1 MVDEEKRM
9 LEKILDLI
17 LTITKKDVSVDA
29 NILNYLI
36 NAETQRV
43 LNIIN
48 CKTLPAELEH
58 VIVHRVVGVYLQ
70 TNIVALV
77 GVENLDVPTQIKMGD
92 TQVSFSSKSAEDRL
106 KEMAQIF
113 ANYGEGEL
121 TCFRR
126 LKW

>member
-1 MVDEEKRM
+1 M
-9 LEKILDLI
+9 LNKILDLI
-17 LTITKKDVSVDA
+17 LNITKKDVSGYTG
-29 NILNYLI
+29 ILNYLI
-36 NAETQRV
+36 EAETQRV

-58 VIVHRVVGVYLQ
+58 VIVHRVVGSYLQ
-70 TNIVALV
+70 ANIVALV

>member
-1 MVDEEKRM
+1 M

-17 LTITKKDVSVDA
+17 LTITNRSVDIETP
-29 NILNYLI
+29 ILNYLI
-36 NAETQRV
+36 TAETQRV

-58 VIVHRVVGVYLQ
+58 VIVHRVVGAYLQ

-77 GVENLDVPTQIKMGD
+77 GAENLDVPTQIKMGD

-106 KEMAQIF
+106 KEMAQLLV
-113 ANYGEGEL
+113 NYGEGEL

>member
-1 MVDEEKRM
+1 M
-9 LEKILDLI
+9 LGKILDLI
-17 LTITKKDVSVDA
+17 LTITNKSVDIDTS
-29 NILNYLI
+29 ILNYLI
-36 NAETQRV
+36 TAETQRV

-48 CKTLPAELEH
+48 CETLPTELEH
-58 VIVHRVVGVYLQ
+58 VIVHRVVGAYLQ

-77 GVENLDVPTQIKMGD
+77 GAENLDVPTQIKMGD

-106 KEMAQIF
+106 KEMAQLF
-113 ANYGEGEL
+113 VNYGEGEL

>member
-1 MVDEEKRM
+1 M
-9 LEKILDLI
+9 LERILDLI
-17 LTITKKDVSVDA
+17 LKITNKDISTDA

-36 NAETQRV
+36 TAETQRV

-48 CKTLPAELEH
+48 CETLPTELEH
-58 VIVHRVVGVYLQ
+58 VIVYRVVGAYLQ

-77 GVENLDVPTQIKMGD
+77 GSENLDVPTQIKMGD
-92 TQVSFSSKSAEDRL
+92 TQVNFNGKGAEDRL
-106 KEMAQIF
+106 KEMAQLF
-113 ANYGEGEL
+113 VNYGEGEL

>member
-1 MVDEEKRM
+1 M

-17 LTITKKDVSVDA
+17 LTITNRSVDIETP
-29 NILNYLI
+29 ILNYLI
-36 NAETQRV
+36 TAETQRV

-58 VIVHRVVGVYLQ
+58 VIVHRVVGAYLR

-77 GVENLDVPTQIKMGD
+77 GAENLDVPTQIKMGD

>member
-1 MVDEEKRM
+1 MM
-9 LEKILDLI
+9 LEKILNLI
-17 LTITKKDVSVDA
+17 LQITNKSVDA
-29 NILNYLI
+29 DTAILDYLI

-48 CKTLPAELEH
+48 CKTLPTELEH
-58 VIVHRVVGVYLQ
+58 VIVHRVVGAYLQ

-77 GVENLDVPTQIKMGD
+77 GADNLEVPTQIKMGG
-92 TQVSFSSKSAEDRL
+92 TQVSFNGKSAEDRL
-106 KEMAQIF
+106 KEVAQLF
-113 ANYGEGEL
+113 VNYGEGEL

>member
-9 LEKILDLI
+9 LQKILDLI
-17 LTITKKDVSVDA
+17 LTITKKDVSGDT

-36 NAETQRV
+36 NGETQRV

-48 CKTLPAELEH
+48 CETLPTELEH
-58 VIVHRVVGVYLQ
+58 VIVYRVVGAYLQ
-70 TNIVALV
+70 TNIIALI
-77 GVENLDVPTQIKMGD
+77 GAENLDVPTQIKMGD
-92 TQVSFSSKSAEDRL
+92 TQVNFSGKSAEDRL
-106 KEMAQIF
+106 KEMAQQF
-113 ANYGEGEL
+113 VNYGEGEL

>member
-1 MVDEEKRM
+1 M

-17 LTITKKDVSVDA
+17 LTITNKSVDIETP
-29 NILNYLI
+29 ILNYLI
-36 NAETQRV
+36 TAETQRV

-58 VIVHRVVGVYLQ
+58 VIVHRVVGAYLQ

-77 GVENLDVPTQIKMGD
+77 GAENLDVPTQIKMGD

-106 KEMAQIF
+106 KEMARIF
-113 ANYGEGEL
+113 VSYGEGEL

>member
-1 MVDEEKRM
+1 M

-17 LTITKKDVSVDA
+17 LTRTNRSVDIETP
-29 NILNYLI
+29 ILNYLI
-36 NAETQRV
+36 TAETQRV

-48 CKTLPAELEH
+48 CKTLPTELEH
-58 VIVHRVVGVYLQ
+58 VIVYRVVGAYLQ

-77 GVENLDVPTQIKMGD
+77 GAENLDVPTQIKMGD
-92 TQVSFSSKSAEDRL
+92 TQVNFSGKGAEDRL
-106 KEMAQIF
+106 KEMALTF
-113 ANYGEGEL
+113 VNYGEGEL

>member
-1 MVDEEKRM
+1 M
-9 LEKILDLI
+9 LEEILNLI
-17 LTITKKDVSVDA
+17 LTITNKSVDIDTP
-29 NILNYLI
+29 ILNYLI
-36 NAETQRV
+36 TAEAQRV

-58 VIVHRVVGVYLQ
+58 VIVHRVVGAYLQ

-77 GVENLDVPTQIKMGD
+77 GAENLDVPTQIKMGD
-92 TQVSFSSKSAEDRL
+92 TQVNFSGKGAEDRL
-106 KEMAQIF
+106 KEMARLF
-113 ANYGEGEL
+113 VNYGEGEL

>member
-1 MVDEEKRM
+1 MGMLLRRYHKTENPTVEETTDTDTS
-9 LEKILDLI
+9 IL
-17 LTITKKDVSVDA
+17 K
-29 NILNYLI
+29 YLI
-36 NAETQRV
+36 TAETQRV

-48 CKTLPAELEH
+48 CETLPTELEH
-58 VIVHRVVGVYLQ
+58 VIVHRVVGAYLH

-77 GVENLDVPTQIKMGD
+77 GAENLDVPTQIKMGD
-92 TQVSFSSKSAEDRL
+92 T
-106 KEMAQIF
+106 QIF

>member
-92 TQVSFSSKSAEDRL
+92 TQVSFSSQSAEDRL

>member
-1 MVDEEKRM
+1 M
-9 LEKILDLI
+9 LEKILNLI
-17 LTITKKDVSVDA
+17 LMITNKSVDTDTS
-29 NILNYLI
+29 IFKYLI
-36 NAETQRV
+36 TAETQRV

-48 CKTLPAELEH
+48 CETLPTELEH
-58 VIVHRVVGVYLQ
+58 VIVHRVVGAYLH

-77 GVENLDVPTQIKMGD
+77 GAENLDVPTQIKMGD
-92 TQVSFSSKSAEDRL
+92 TQVSFGSKSAEDRL

>member
-36 NAETQRV
+36 NAETKRV

-92 TQVSFSSKSAEDRL
+92 TQVSFSSQSAEDRL

>member
-1 MVDEEKRM
+1 M
-9 LEKILDLI
+9 LERILDLI
-17 LTITKKDVSVDA
+17 LKITNKDISADT

-48 CKTLPAELEH
+48 CETLPTELEH
-58 VIVHRVVGVYLQ
+58 VIVYRVVGAYLQ

-77 GVENLDVPTQIKMGD
+77 GAENLDVPTQIKMGD
-92 TQVSFSSKSAEDRL
+92 TQVNFNGKGAEDRL
-106 KEMAQIF
+106 KEMAQLF
-113 ANYGEGEL
+113 VNYGEGEL

>member
-1 MVDEEKRM
+1 M
-9 LEKILDLI
+9 LEKILNLI
-17 LTITKKDVSVDA
+17 LTITNKSVDFETP
-29 NILNYLI
+29 ILNYLI
-36 NAETQRV
+36 TAETQRV

-58 VIVHRVVGVYLQ
+58 VIVHRVVGAYLQ

-77 GVENLDVPTQIKMGD
+77 GAENLDVPTQIKMGD
-92 TQVSFSSKSAEDRL
+92 TQVSFGSKSAEDRL
-106 KEMAQIF
+106 KEMAQIL

>member
-17 LTITKKDVSVDA
+17 LTITKKDVSGDA

-36 NAETQRV
+36 NAETQRA

-48 CKTLPAELEH
+48 CETLPTELEH
-58 VIVHRVVGVYLQ
+58 VIVRRVVGVYLQ

-77 GVENLDVPTQIKMGD
+77 GAENLEVPTQIKMGD
-92 TQVSFSSKSAEDRL
+92 TQVSFSGKSAEDRL
-106 KEMAQIF
+106 KEVGQLF
-113 ANYGEGEL
+113 VNYGEGEL

>member
-1 MVDEEKRM
+1 M

-17 LTITKKDVSVDA
+17 LTITNKSVDIETP
-29 NILNYLI
+29 ILNYLI
-36 NAETQRV
+36 TAETQRV

-48 CKTLPAELEH
+48 CKTLPTELEH

-70 TNIVALV
+70 SNIVALV
-77 GVENLDVPTQIKMGD
+77 GAENLDVPTQIKMGD
-92 TQVSFSSKSAEDRL
+92 TQVSFNSKSAEDRL

>member
-1 MVDEEKRM
+1 M

-77 GVENLDVPTQIKMGD
+77 GAENLDVPTQIKMGD
-92 TQVSFSSKSAEDRL
+92 TQVSFNSKSAEDRL

>member
-1 MVDEEKRM
+1 M
-9 LEKILDLI
+9 LQKILDLI
-17 LTITKKDVSVDA
+17 LTIAKKDVSGDT

-48 CKTLPAELEH
+48 CETLPIELEH
-58 VIVHRVVGVYLQ
+58 VIVYRVIGAYLQ

-77 GVENLDVPTQIKMGD
+77 GAENLDVPTQIKMGD
-92 TQVSFSSKSAEDRL
+92 TQVNFSGKSAEDRL
-106 KEMAQIF
+106 KEMAQQF
-113 ANYGEGEL
+113 VNYGEGEL
-121 TCFRR
+121 PCFRR

>member
-1 MVDEEKRM
+1 M

-17 LTITKKDVSVDA
+17 LTITNKSVDVETP
-29 NILNYLI
+29 ILNYLI
-36 NAETQRV
+36 TAETQRV

-48 CKTLPAELEH
+48 CKTLPTELEH

>member
-1 MVDEEKRM
+1 M
-9 LEKILDLI
+9 LGKILDLI
-17 LTITKKDVSVDA
+17 LTITNKSVDIDA
-29 NILNYLI
+29 PILNYLI
-36 NAETQRV
+36 TAETQRV

-48 CKTLPAELEH
+48 CKTLPSELEH
-58 VIVHRVVGVYLQ
+58 VIVHRVVGAYLQ

-77 GVENLDVPTQIKMGD
+77 GVENLEVPTQIKMGD
-92 TQVSFSSKSAEDRL
+92 TQVSFSGKSAEDRL

>member
-1 MVDEEKRM
+1 M
-9 LEKILDLI
+9 LKKILNLI
-17 LTITKKDVSVDA
+17 LKITNKSVDTDTP
-29 NILNYLI
+29 ILEYLI
-36 NAETQRV
+36 TAETRRV

-48 CKTLPAELEH
+48 CETLPTELEH
-58 VIVHRVVGVYLQ
+58 VIVHRVVGAYLQ

-92 TQVSFSSKSAEDRL
+92 TQVSFSGKSAADRL
-106 KEMAQIF
+106 KEAAQLF
-113 ANYGEGEL
+113 VNYGEGEM

>member
-1 MVDEEKRM
+1 M

-17 LTITKKDVSVDA
+17 LTIMNKSVDIETP
-29 NILNYLI
+29 ILNYLI
-36 NAETQRV
+36 TAETQRV

-48 CKTLPAELEH
+48 CKTLPTELEH
-58 VIVHRVVGVYLQ
+58 VIVHRVVGAYLQ
-70 TNIVALV
+70 ANIVALV
-77 GVENLDVPTQIKMGD
+77 GAENLDVPTQIKMGD
-92 TQVSFSSKSAEDRL
+92 TQVSFNSKSAEDRL

>member
-1 MVDEEKRM
+1 M

-17 LTITKKDVSVDA
+17 LTITNRSVDIETP
-29 NILNYLI
+29 ILNYLI
-36 NAETQRV
+36 TAETQRV

-48 CKTLPAELEH
+48 CKTLPTELEH
-58 VIVHRVVGVYLQ
+58 VIVHRVVGAYLQ

-77 GVENLDVPTQIKMGD
+77 GAENLDVPTQIKMGD
-92 TQVSFSSKSAEDRL
+92 TQVSFSSKSAEGRL

>member
-1 MVDEEKRM
+1 MLERM

-17 LTITKKDVSVDA
+17 LTITNKSVDIETP
-29 NILNYLI
+29 ILNYLI
-36 NAETQRV
+36 TAETQRV

-48 CKTLPAELEH
+48 CKTLPTELEH
-58 VIVHRVVGVYLQ
+58 VIVHRVVGAYLQ
-70 TNIVALV
+70 TNIVTLV

-106 KEMAQIF
+106 KEMAQTF